1 MFTWILQITIISIIF
16 IFLIHHLIDF
26 FKSTLTIP
34 KIKDLVD
41 SPSQKYKN
49 IFNQLSKQ
57 EDSSPSSSPSS
68 SPTSSYST
76 TDLLPP
82 PSQENAMKRELKSF
96 LKKQLNTNSSDNA
109 SDVYSMDSTYSP
121 YT

>member
-16 IFLIHHLIDF
+16 IFLVHHLIDF

-57 EDSSPSSSPSS
+57 PDSSSGSS
-68 SPTSSYST
+68 SSYSK

-82 PSQENAMKRELKSF
+82 PPQENEMKRELKSF
-96 LKKQLNTNSSDNA
+96 LKKQLNVNSSDNA

-121 YT
+121 YA

>member
-16 IFLIHHLIDF
+16 IFLVHHLIDF

-49 IFNQLSKQ
+49 IFSQLSKHP
-57 EDSSPSSSPSS
+57 ESSSSS
-68 SPTSSYST
+68 SSSYST

-82 PSQENAMKRELKSF
+82 PPQENEMKRELKSF

-121 YT
+121 YA

>member
-16 IFLIHHLIDF
+16 IFLVHHLIDF

-57 EDSSPSSSPSS
+57 PDSSASS
-68 SPTSSYST
+68 SSYST

-82 PSQENAMKRELKSF
+82 PPQENEMKRELKSF
-96 LKKQLNTNSSDNA
+96 LKKQLNVNSSDNVP
-109 SDVYSMDSTYSP
+109 DVYSMDSTYSP

>member
-16 IFLIHHLIDF
+16 IFLVHHLIEF

-57 EDSSPSSSPSS
+57 QDSSTSS
-68 SPTSSYST
+68 SSYST

-82 PSQENAMKRELKSF
+82 PPQENEMKRELKSF
-96 LKKQLNTNSSDNA
+96 LKKQLNVNSSDNA

-121 YT
+121 YA

>member
-57 EDSSPSSSPSS
+57 PDSSSSPSS
-68 SPTSSYST
+68 PSTSSYST

>member
-16 IFLIHHLIDF
+16 IFLVHHLIDF

-57 EDSSPSSSPSS
+57 PDSSSGS
-68 SPTSSYST
+68 SSYST

-82 PSQENAMKRELKSF
+82 PPQENEMKRELKSF
-96 LKKQLNTNSSDNA
+96 LKKQLNVNSSDNA

-121 YT
+121 YA

>member
-16 IFLIHHLIDF
+16 IFLVHHLIDF

-57 EDSSPSSSPSS
+57 PDSSG
-68 SPTSSYST
+68 SSYST

-82 PSQENAMKRELKSF
+82 PPQENEMKRELKSF
-96 LKKQLNTNSSDNA
+96 LKKQLNVNSSDNA

-121 YT
+121 YA

>member
-16 IFLIHHLIDF
+16 IFLVHHLIEF

-49 IFNQLSKQ
+49 IYNQLSKQ
-57 EDSSPSSSPSS
+57 HDSSSSSS
-68 SPTSSYST
+68 SSYST

-82 PSQENAMKRELKSF
+82 PPQENAMKRELKSF

-109 SDVYSMDSTYSP
+109 SDIYSMDSTYSP
-121 YT
+121 YA

>member
-16 IFLIHHLIDF
+16 IFLVHHLIEF

-57 EDSSPSSSPSS
+57 PESSS
-68 SPTSSYST
+68 SSYST

-82 PSQENAMKRELKSF
+82 PPQENEMKRELKSF
-96 LKKQLNTNSSDNA
+96 LKKQLNVNSSDNA

-121 YT
+121 YA

>member
-16 IFLIHHLIDF
+16 IFLVHHLIEF

-57 EDSSPSSSPSS
+57 PDLSSS
-68 SPTSSYST
+68 SSYST

-82 PSQENAMKRELKSF
+82 PPQENEMKRELKSF
-96 LKKQLNTNSSDNA
+96 LKKQLNVNSSDNA

-121 YT
+121 YA

>member
-16 IFLIHHLIDF
+16 IFLVHHLIEF

-57 EDSSPSSSPSS
+57 PDSSGSSLSS
-68 SPTSSYST
+68 SSYST

-82 PSQENAMKRELKSF
+82 PPQENEMKRELKSF
-96 LKKQLNTNSSDNA
+96 LKKQLNVNSSDNA

-121 YT
+121 YA